1 MAEKKIKKGVKKT
14 KSIKVKDDG
23 IQNALNAEKT
33 EKERVKKETDQKR
46 NKKILYIEIDDE
58 VTTIFDRIRDL
69 KQKNIYLVIPKRAII
84 FQSVV
89 NLKILRRKSDDI
101 GKTLSIITSDP
112 NGSHLAGLV
121 GLPVYESIQTNL
133 NTNIPLVRD
142 DEPDIAPLK
151 AAGNSMRDET
161 PTRLKERKLSISE
174 FLHLFRRNNGLTTI
188 RAIKRKKRPLNTN
201 GESRSRFVLINP
213 NKQALVGLVIASL
226 LIFLVIIY
234 IALPGATI
242 YLTPKSTVLE
252 KSVNVALAD
261 YAANRAEFD
270 THPEKTI
277 ATYPVNLTY
286 GKNIQY
292 ASTGKI
298 FKGENARGKIKVTNE
313 SNQPWPLVAKTR
325 FQNSDGIVFRTQ
337 SLATVPAKVGDQ
349 AGSIVVDVV
358 ADEFDAHNQIVGD
371 RGNLEPTKFFLP
383 ALRADNQAK
392 LYGENEA
399 PMTGGKTSYVKTIT
413 QEDLTAAEN
422 TLRAEI
428 KKEAFEQLKLKVQ
441 EQAAQVGSEAHFDLL
456 NDDKA
461 LIYSDIRVSIPQNL
475 VDQQLDNFEIRGEVD
490 LAGIYFNKDELL
502 EILRNEL
509 TLKKSPEK
517 KIVKI
522 DDNSIYYSVFE
533 QDAAHKKVK
542 ITASIKG
549 IEEYEIDQNE
559 ENGRRLSKI
568 IRDHVVGKKVNEAK
582 DYIQNLPEI
591 NKVEI
596 KSWPSWAP
604 TMPSVT
610 DNIEVEIVQDE

>member
-1 MAEKKIKKGVKKT
+1 MAEKKVKKT
-14 KSIKVKDDG
+14 VKKDKASRTKEDKV
-23 IQNALNAEKT
+23 QAAENK
-33 EKERVKKETDQKR
+33 EKEQAKKESDQKR

-101 GKTLSIITSDP
+101 GKNLSIITSDP

-133 NTNIPLVRD
+133 NTNIPLARDD
-142 DEPDIAPLK
+142 DEPDIAPMK
-151 AAGNSMRDET
+151 AAGNTMRDET

-174 FLHLFRRNNGLTTI
+174 FLHLFRRNSGVTTVTPI
-188 RAIKRKKRPLNTN
+188 RKKKKPVSIRNEE
-201 GESRSRFVLINP
+201 GRSRFVLMAP
-213 NKQALVGLVIASL
+213 NKQALIGLVVASL
-226 LIFLVIIY
+226 LIFLVITY
-234 IALPGATI
+234 IALPGATV

-252 KSVNVALAD
+252 KTVNVALAD

-277 ATYPVNLTY
+277 ATYPIGLTY
-286 GKNIQY
+286 QKNIQY
-292 ASTGKI
+292 AATGKI
-298 FKGENARGKIKVTNE
+298 FKGENARGKIKVVNE
-313 SNQPWPLVAKTR
+313 SNQPWPLVVKTR
-325 FQNSDGIVFRTQ
+325 FQSAEGIVFRTQ
-337 SLATVPAKVGDQ
+337 NFVTVPPKSGDQ
-349 AGSIVVDVV
+349 SGSAIVDVV

-392 LYGENEA
+392 LYGMNEEK
-399 PMTGGKTSYVKTIT
+399 MSGGKTSYVKMIT
-413 QEDLTAAEN
+413 QEDITAAEN

-428 KKEAFEQLKLKVQ
+428 KKEALENLKLKVM
-441 EQAAQVGSEAHFDLL
+441 EQAQQIGSEAHFDLL
-456 NDDKA
+456 TDDKA
-461 LIYSDIRVSIPQNL
+461 LTYSDIRISIPENL
-475 VDQQLDNFEIRGEVD
+475 VDQQLENFEIKGEVD
-490 LAGIYFNKDELL
+490 LSGVYYNKDELL

-522 DDNSIYYSVFE
+522 DDNSIFYSVFE
-533 QDAAHKKVK
+533 QDTAQKKIK
-542 ITASIKG
+542 LTASIKG
-549 IEEYEIDQNE
+549 IEEFEIGQE
-559 ENGRRLSKI
+559 QENGRRLSKI
-568 IRDHVVGKKVNEAK
+568 IKDHVVGKKVEDAK

-596 KSWPSWAP
+596 TSWPSWAP
-604 TMPSVT
+604 TMPSVI
-610 DNIEVEIVQDE
+610 DNIEIVVVREE